1 MTTFNKII
9 DILIV
14 GILTCTAIYV
24 TNNEILQYVYTLM
37 GLLTVVAVATA
48 KNYK

>member
-1 MTTFNKII
+1 MTIFNKII

-14 GILTCTAIYV
+14 SILTCTAIYI

-37 GLLTVVAVATA
+37 GLLTITVIATA